1 MTRQPPRII
10 VVADLRRTAGRD
22 VFYGISRF
30 IQMHPEWSVMM
41 FNDPLAITA
50 ERFEALERQGYDGMI
65 LATSGIFNES
75 LSQRILESDKPIVCL
90 GNPGM
95 LSQRRNSIS
104 FLRVDNEA
112 IGIAGAQ
119 YLVSLGNWRSYGFVP
134 LPDPKMY
141 WSASRMAGFTTEIRR
156 AGHDCRVFR
165 PIHEMRTE
173 PDASALRKWIVGLP
187 KPCAIMAAT
196 DMRASQV
203 VETCRECD
211 LSIPSQVAVLG
222 VDNDVAL
229 CDFLRPSLSSIL
241 PNHEGIGFAGAKA
254 LEALLTGGR
263 KTARTIPP
271 LPPLR
276 IVERETTA
284 AATPAAHLVT
294 RALDFIQ
301 RNSMRDL
308 KVGDVVRHLGVS
320 RRLASLRFREFHG
333 KSILETITEC
343 RLDEVRRRLQTSNLP
358 IAALSRACGFENVTY
373 LKTLFKRHTGMTM
386 REYRKRQHAAS
397 SR

>member
-75 LSQRILESDKPIVCL
+75 LSRRILKSDKPTVCL

-95 LSQRRNSIS
+95 LSQRRNNIS

-112 IGIAGAQ
+112 IGMAGAQ
-119 YLVSLGNWRSYGFVP
+119 YLVSLGNWQSYGFLP

-141 WSASRMAGFTTEIRR
+141 WSAARMAGFISEIRR

-254 LEALLTGGR
+254 LEALLAGEKR
-263 KTARTIPP
+263 KCPP
-271 LPPLR
+271 PPPPP
-276 IVERETTA
+276 A
-284 AATPAAHLVT
+284 SPAAH
-294 RALDFIQ
+294 RGA
-301 RNSMRDL
+301 RDN
-308 KVGDVVRHLGVS
+308 GCDDS
-320 RRLASLRFREFHG
+320 RRAPDNARSGFHTAQFDARPKG
-333 KSILETITEC
+333 
-343 RLDEVRRRLQTSNLP
+343 RRRGAASRR
-358 IAALSRACGFENVTY
+358 IATARQPALSGVPRQVD
-373 LKTLFKRHTGMTM
+373 TGDDNGMPT
-386 REYRKRQHAAS
+386 
-397 SR
+397 